1 MSYQGFYTKKGAAL
15 AVKLNAGAALTIT
28 RAALGSGETEES
40 AAALSEEVMTAAV
53 GAPTAE
59 GGTAEVPITLAEAQ
73 VDRSFLLTEVG
84 LYAADPDEGE
94 ILYQI
99 YRLARPCAVTA
110 GGEDT
115 LCFLPRLTVGSGG
128 ISVVCSPAGLLRE
141 SDLAPIR
148 QRVMAVSTPQSNV
161 TVAAADLA
169 DYLAALPRL
178 VVNDLWITVA
188 AGTCAKRVTLN
199 GFYGPGRIWIQTNGA
214 AVKCTAGLLVN
225 RCGCHVYVTGLTV
238 SGGPV
243 YDRSVVCAYAS
254 SHVSLSA
261 CTIDGLGAT
270 NVTGVI
276 STVGSLMELTG
287 CTVRNTTRYA
297 VESSCASICAVS
309 DAAASGNTV
318 GGNVWRGGVLLLCG
332 STPQLLGGANNR
344 KAGGLIAAHS
354 GTLL

>member
-15 AVKLNAGAALTIT
+15 AAKLNAGATLTIT
-28 RAALGSGETEES
+28 KAVLGSGETGES
-40 AAALSEEVMTAAV
+40 ATALSEEVMTAAV
-53 GAPTAE
+53 GAPTVE

-73 VDRSFLLTEVG
+73 ADRGFLLTEVG

-94 ILYQI
+94 ILYQV
-99 YRLARPCAVTA
+99 YRLTKPCAVTA

-115 LCFLPRLTVGSGG
+115 LCFLPRLTVGNGG

-148 QRVMAVSTPQSNV
+148 QRVMAVSAPQSNV
-161 TVAAADLA
+161 TVAAENLA

-178 VVNDLWITVA
+178 VVNDLWITVS

-199 GFYGPGRIWIQTNGA
+199 GFYGPGRVWIQTNGA
-214 AVKCTAGLLVN
+214 AVKCTAGLI
-225 RCGCHVYVTGLTV
+225 V

-261 CTIDGLGAT
+261 CTIDGLSAT

-287 CTVRNTTRYA
+287 CTIRNTTRYT
-297 VESSCASICAVS
+297 VEASCASICAVS

-332 STPQLLGGANNR
+332 STPQTLGGANNR